1 MSAFK
6 RRASSKQPP
15 PPPGTRPSPGSPAT
29 IITSTGIPSL
39 DDILGGGL
47 PLSCSLLVF
56 APDAHSAYGE
66 LVLKYYASQGL
77 ASGQRVCIVDARP
90 DTFLSECMWTLGSNG
105 TVPSAH
111 SGEPTPTPPTSAED
125 EEDERASEYDA
136 KIKIAWRYE
145 QMKQFQTTVPS
156 LSQYAALR
164 TDSDPFCV

>member
-29 IITSTGIPSL
+29 ITTSTGIPSL

-47 PLSCSLLVF
+47 PLSCALLVL

-90 DTFLSECMWTLGSNG
+90 DAFLSECMWTPGSNG
-105 TVPSAH
+105 PASAL
-111 SGEPTPTPPTSAED
+111 SDLPTPTPPTSIED
-125 EEDERASEYDA
+125 EEDKWASEHDT

-156 LSQYAALR
+156 SSQYAALR
-164 TDSDPFCV
+164 TNSDSFCV